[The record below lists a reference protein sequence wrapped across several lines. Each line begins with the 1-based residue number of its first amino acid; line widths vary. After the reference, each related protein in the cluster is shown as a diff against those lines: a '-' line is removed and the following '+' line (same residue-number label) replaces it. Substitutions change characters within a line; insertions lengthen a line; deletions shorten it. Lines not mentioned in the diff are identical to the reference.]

1 MNRFSAPLLA
11 FLLAPILACA
21 QPMPK
26 LASVSPEWIQRG
38 TTLQMVF
45 SGENL
50 AAVTRFIFQGEP
62 GLSATNSLPP
72 PPPKTS
78 LTIESDR
85 GGISRVD
92 PAPPRDQKRL
102 VGIVTA
108 AADAPLGTR
117 EVRVLTPT

>member
-1 MNRFSAPLLA
+1 NPRLPSLRRYATGPSMNRSSAPLLA
-11 FLLAPILACA
+11 FLFLAPILARA

-26 LASVSPEWIQRG
+26 LSSVSPEWIQRG

-50 AAVTRFIFQGEP
+50 AAVTGFIFQGEP

-72 PPPKTS
+72 PTPKTS

-85 GGISRVD
+85 GGI
-92 PAPPRDQKRL
+92 
-102 VGIVTA
+102 
-108 AADAPLGTR
+108 
-117 EVRVLTPT
+117 